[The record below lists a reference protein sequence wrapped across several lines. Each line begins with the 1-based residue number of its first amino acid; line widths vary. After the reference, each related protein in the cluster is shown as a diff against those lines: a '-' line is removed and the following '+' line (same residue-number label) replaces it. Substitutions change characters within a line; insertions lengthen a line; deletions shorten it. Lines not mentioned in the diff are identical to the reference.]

1 MKREKMKIRSA
12 AVAALAAPLMLTAGV
27 LPAYAH
33 HSFAMFDT
41 NTTTQLTG
49 TLKDVSWNNPHTT
62 MIVMVSGDN
71 GQAAEW
77 HFESGPPAFML
88 RAGLKRDDLSGRI
101 GSKVTVTFHPL
112 KDGRTG
118 GSLQGMKFEDGASW
132 KL

>member
-1 MKREKMKIRSA
+1 MKIRSA
-12 AVAALAAPLMLTAGV
+12 AVAALAAALVLATGV
-27 LPAYAH
+27 LPVYAH
-33 HSFAMFDT
+33 HSFAMFDQ
-41 NTTTQLTG
+41 NKSTQLTG
-49 TLKDVSWNNPHTT
+49 TLKDVSWNNPHIA
-62 MIVMVSGDN
+62 MIVVVPGDN

-88 RAGLKRDDLSGRI
+88 RAGIKRDDLSGRI

-118 GSLQGMKFEDGASW
+118 GSLEGMKFEDGASW

>member
-1 MKREKMKIRSA
+1 MKVRSVA
-12 AVAALAAPLMLTAGV
+12 GAALAATLALAAGV
-27 LPAYAH
+27 TPSYAH
-33 HSFAMFDT
+33 HSFAMFDQ

-49 TLKDVSWNNPHTT
+49 TLKDVAWNNPHTA
-62 MIVMVSGDN
+62 MIVEVPGDN
-71 GQAAEW
+71 GQAAAEW

-88 RAGLKRDDLSGRI
+88 RAGLKRDDLSSRI

-118 GSLQGMKFEDGASW
+118 GSLVGMKFEDGASW